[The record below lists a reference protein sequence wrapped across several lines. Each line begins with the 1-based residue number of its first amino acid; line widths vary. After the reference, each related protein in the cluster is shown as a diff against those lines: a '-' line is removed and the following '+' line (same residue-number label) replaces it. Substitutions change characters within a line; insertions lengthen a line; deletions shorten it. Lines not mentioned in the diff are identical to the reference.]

1 MADAK
6 RTTSPSL
13 LEELAEAKV
22 ADRRCGIVKIMERM
36 DEAEA
41 AMLLDTIDNPIV
53 SASDIA
59 RILTSHGFRASDK
72 MIWRHRNR
80 GSGGCG
86 CPK

>member
-6 RTTSPSL
+6 HTTSPSL
-13 LEELAEAKV
+13 LADLSSAKV

-36 DEAEA
+36 DADEADALMA
-41 AMLLDTIDNPIV
+41 AIDNPLV
-53 SASDIA
+53 SASDLA
-59 RILTSHGFRASDK
+59 RILTQHGFAASDK

-80 GSGGCG
+80 GNGGCG